1 MTLAAAI
8 LLSGIFS
15 LTLISP
21 GLVFQS
27 QSAPISESQT
37 PTQQQAPQNP
47 EPANSAK
54 QKSDQT
60 SARPADKRKSAG
72 PKRAQTRK
80 KVAPV
85 NCDPPP
91 SKTTTAD
98 SDPAASASGA
108 QTPGAVQS
116 PGTAT
121 SDSQK
126 PCPPA
131 KIVVRQGGISEQSIQ
146 LAGGAGGKDAS
157 GKRDAANQMLAA
169 TEQNLKTISTRQLN
183 SAEQDSA
190 SQIRQFVKQS
200 KSAMA
205 AGDLERART
214 LAWKAKLL
222 SEDLVS
228 PGK

>member
-8 LLSGIFS
+8 LLSGIFP
-15 LTLISP
+15 LTSISP

-27 QSAPISESQT
+27 QCAPISESQT
-37 PTQQQAPQNP
+37 SSLQQASQSP

-60 SARPADKRKSAG
+60 SQGSTDKAKSAG
-72 PKRAQTRK
+72 TKRTHTRK

-91 SKTTTAD
+91 SKPATAG
-98 SDPAASASGA
+98 SDPAASPSGA
-108 QTPGAVQS
+108 AQS
-116 PGTAT
+116 PGVPMG
-121 SDSQK
+121 DSPK
-126 PCPPA
+126 PCSPA
-131 KIVVRQGGISEQSIQ
+131 KVVVRQGGITEQSIQ
-146 LAGGAGGKDAS
+146 LAGGTGGNDAS
-157 GKRDAANQMLAA
+157 HKRDAAKSMLTA
-169 TEQNLKTISTRQLN
+169 TEENLKKMDGQPLTTAQ
-183 SAEQDSA
+183 QDSA

-200 KSAMA
+200 KSAIA
-205 AGDLERART
+205 AGDLERAQT

-222 SEDLVS
+222 SDDLVS